1 MIRYLA
7 VAVLL
12 LTLAP
17 PAHSQDHRGYPY
29 SIMNPEP
36 GTRAAR
42 AARPQAST
50 PRGPRARVRLSHR
63 PTLRAHARRG
73 SGSVPNL
80 TLPKTQALPP
90 VTTSRSHLPR
100 TRAQAQGPTFVP
112 GYGAVPNL
120 PPAVG
125 NRAETFQDRAAR
137 CHHQMGVFGVP
148 NSQTTNY
155 MGACAN

>member
-1 MIRYLA
+1 MVRYFA
-7 VAVLL
+7 VAGLL
-12 LTLAP
+12 LTLVV

-42 AARPQAST
+42 AKQPLAKTLRE
-50 PRGPRARVRLSHR
+50 PRGRVKLTHR
-63 PTLRAHARRG
+63 STLRAHAGRG

-80 TLPKTQALPP
+80 TLPKTQAIPP
-90 VTTSRSHLPR
+90 VATSPPPVPR
-100 TRAQAQGPTFVP
+100 RQARGPTIVP
-112 GYGAVPNL
+112 GVGAVPNL

-148 NSQTTNY
+148 NSATTAY